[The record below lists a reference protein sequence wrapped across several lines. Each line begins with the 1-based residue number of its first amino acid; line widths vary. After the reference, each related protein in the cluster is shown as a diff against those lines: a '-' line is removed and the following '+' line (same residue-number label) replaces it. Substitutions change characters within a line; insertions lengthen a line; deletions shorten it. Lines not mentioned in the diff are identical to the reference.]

1 VSTQTQVTARVGRRQ
16 TVVGSRFLA
25 TGAILIAIGLIVVAV
40 GGGFADFAGLGLAA
54 LGSVPAIVGVGLIL
68 AGAVAR
74 RSASDRYW
82 A

>member
-1 VSTQTQVTARVGRRQ
+1 MVPDRGRKGTPNYGQ
-16 TVVGSRFLA
+16 SR
-25 TGAILIAIGLIVVAV
+25 GVAV

-54 LGSVPAIVGVGLIL
+54 LGSVPAVVGVGLIL

-74 RSASDRYW
+74 RSASDRYL

>member
-1 VSTQTQVTARVGRRQ
+1 VSTQTQQAARVGTRQ

-25 TGAILIAIGLIVVAV
+25 TGAILIAIGPIVVAV

-54 LGSVPAIVGVGLIL
+54 LGSVPAVVGVGLIL
-68 AGAVAR
+68 AGAVSR